1 MDDLLTA
8 PDPLAL
14 RTGVLAVRGVMPTS
28 AVSPVSTPTPDVRA
42 LLDEVHALRAEIERL
57 QLELAATRAVAA
69 VTEAGQLGRTL
80 LAYALDTLFTL
91 LNVQRGQVVIAHI
104 GDPQWRM
111 EAKDAMGSIG
121 PLQLTLERPALD
133 RSIAGQAGRLATR
146 YGASLWLP
154 ILHNAAIAVVLCLR
168 RGPNSPFS
176 EREQEMG
183 EVLGPLVLSALQT
196 GHRHIDPGEPSEALA
211 NLTAAFNARIRL
223 GGGPVATLARDAERL
238 AQRFQLDGNQHAA
251 IRLAAIL
258 HDIGTV
264 DLAEDL
270 LTKQDPLN
278 QQEIAQIREH
288 AAFGAAIAGQIGGM
302 EDVIP
307 LVRHH
312 HERWDGAGYPSGLA
326 GVDIPFGARI
336 IAVVD
341 AFHAMTSDR
350 SYRPARSV
358 EDALAEL
365 RRNADTQ
372 FDGDVVDEFARLLA
386 EGH

>member
-196 GHRHIDPGEPSEALA
+196 GHRHIDPGEPHRGIQRTHSPRWWSGSDAGA
-211 NLTAAFNARIRL
+211 RRRAA
-223 GGGPVATLARDAERL
+223 
-238 AQRFQLDGNQHAA
+238 
-251 IRLAAIL
+251 
-258 HDIGTV
+258 
-264 DLAEDL
+264 
-270 LTKQDPLN
+270 
-278 QQEIAQIREH
+278 
-288 AAFGAAIAGQIGGM
+288 GAAVPAGR
-302 EDVIP
+302 E
-307 LVRHH
+307 
-312 HERWDGAGYPSGLA
+312 
-326 GVDIPFGARI
+326 
-336 IAVVD
+336 
-341 AFHAMTSDR
+341 
-350 SYRPARSV
+350 PARGHSP
-358 EDALAEL
+358 
-365 RRNADTQ
+365 R
-372 FDGDVVDEFARLLA
+372 GDPA
-386 EGH
+386 